1 MDFKNYEKAVLID
14 LGVELVGWTHP
25 TFARPS
31 DLPLE
36 IEPLERLLRALDLG
50 ECRFRRITETER
62 ASCLRDYMERKNM
75 GSRAS
80 KRATLLCGDVD
91 DRQGGSEDVEMRQAT
106 PS

>member
-36 IEPLERLLRALDLG
+36 IEPLETLLRALDLG
-50 ECRFRRITETER
+50 DCHFRRITEAER
-62 ASCLRDYMERKNM
+62 ASCLRDYMKRRKID
-75 GSRAS
+75 SRAS
-80 KRATLLCGDVD
+80 KRATLPCVNVD
-91 DRQGGSEDVEMRQAT
+91 DGQGGSEDVEMRPAT